1 MTEND
6 KNQGKFISANGI
18 EIYYEDHGT
27 GHPLVLLHGGGGT
40 GAANWAEYLP
50 ALSQE
55 FRVITP
61 DSRGHGKT
69 NNPSRELSYAR
80 MADDIAVFIKEIELD
95 KPFICGWSDG
105 GQTVLELAMR
115 YPGLA
120 SAYIAG
126 AVWKD
131 FTDFYV
137 QTLRG
142 LGMEKPGKVN
152 IEQFQKAM
160 PEYAELLSKIHS
172 PQGEEYWKELLVD
185 ISHMWLTPLDYTK
198 EDFHKIKEPML
209 IVIGDRDQF
218 IPLESEVAMF
228 RLIPNAEL
236 AVVPGADHGLS
247 RTKAKEF
254 SDLILEYLKRHTTK
268 TV

>member
-1 MTEND
+1 MIGND
-6 KNQGKFISANGI
+6 KNQGKFIQINGI
-18 EIYYEDHGT
+18 KMYYEDHGT

-40 GAANWAEYLP
+40 GSANWAEYLL
-50 ALSQE
+50 ALSQD

-61 DSRGHGKT
+61 DCRGHGRT
-69 NNPSRELSYAR
+69 NNPSGELSYAR

-105 GQTVLELAMR
+105 GQIVLELAMR

-131 FTDFYV
+131 FTDFYI
-137 QTLRG
+137 QSLRG

-152 IEQFQKAM
+152 IDQLQKAM
-160 PEYAELLSKIHS
+160 PEYAELLKNIHS
-172 PQGEEYWKELLVD
+172 PQGEEYWKELLKE
-185 ISHMWLTPLDYTK
+185 ISRMWLTPLNYTK
-198 EDFHKIKEPML
+198 EDFLKMEEPIL

-218 IPLESEVAMF
+218 IPLENEVAIF
-228 RLIPNAEL
+228 RFIPHAEL
-236 AVVPGADHGLS
+236 AVIPGADHNLS
-247 RTKAKEF
+247 LTNAKEF
-254 SDLILEYLKRHTTK
+254 SEIILEYLKRHTT
-268 TV
+268 